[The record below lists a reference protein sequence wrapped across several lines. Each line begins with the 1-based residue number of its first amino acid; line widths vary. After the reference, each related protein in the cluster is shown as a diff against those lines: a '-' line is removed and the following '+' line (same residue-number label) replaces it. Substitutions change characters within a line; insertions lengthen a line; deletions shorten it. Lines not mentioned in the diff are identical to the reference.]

1 MSNPLKRLKDYE
13 PYYTPETFE
22 ELLKKQRKYGKERQ
36 DLYDTSI
43 TAAFQDLLN
52 RSPTWEERGKFDDYL
67 YGMDYRSAPMVTSAL
82 TERIAFMPE
91 FSRRRELYGPM
102 TAAEEANV
110 AQFGPMVVDLN
121 DPYRKTG
128 LYKSYRKP
136 IKASYT

>member
-1 MSNPLKRLKDYE
+1 MPNPRKLFKDYE
-13 PYYTPETFE
+13 AYYTPEAFQQ
-22 ELLKKQRKYGKERQ
+22 LLEGQRKEGKEQQ
-36 DLYDTSI
+36 DLYDVSI

-52 RSPTWEERGKFDDYL
+52 RSPTLEERGKFDEYL
-67 YGMDYRSAPMVTSAL
+67 LGMDYRSAPMVTSAL

-91 FSRRRELYGPM
+91 FSRRSELYGPM

-110 AQFGPMVVDLN
+110 AQFGPMVVDPN

-136 IKASYT
+136 IKASYA

>member
-1 MSNPLKRLKDYE
+1 MGNPLRLFRGYSAS
-13 PYYTPETFE
+13 YTPKNFKK
-22 ELLKKQRKYGKERQ
+22 LLRKQRKSGEEREK
-36 DLYDTSI
+36 LYDTSI

-52 RSPTWEERGKFDDYL
+52 RSPTFEERAELGDYL
-67 YGMDYRSAPMVTSAL
+67 FGMDYRSAPMVTSAL

-102 TAAEEANV
+102 TPAEETNV
-110 AQFGPMVVDLN
+110 AQFGPMVVDPN

-136 IKASYT
+136 INPSYT

>member
-1 MSNPLKRLKDYE
+1 MGNPLRTFRGYDAA
-13 PYYTPETFE
+13 YTPEAFE
-22 ELLKKQRKYGKERQ
+22 ELLEGQRKYGAERQ

-52 RSPTWEERGKFDDYL
+52 RSPTFEERGKLDDYL
-67 YGMDYRSAPMVTSAL
+67 FGMDYRSAPMVTSAL

-102 TAAEEANV
+102 TAAEETNV
-110 AQFGPMVVDLN
+110 AQFGPMVVDPN

-136 IKASYT
+136 IKPSYT